1 MSRIVNRILDRRAE
15 VRRAVLL
22 VSDQQRDVLPTVCV
36 KSGEKTDGAI
46 RVRAV
51 DSSRAELSTIVIGQ
65 TATVGLARL
74 LRRRVATVALP
85 VSVDSWRLWQARLK
99 VSIVLSAAG
108 AALTIVGALRGIT
121 TLVALGVVVLAAG
134 WLNRVRS
141 WHNAWVG
148 VRFRAAR
155 GEFAVSRVHS
165 TFDIE
170 AKALYSRAMVAKS
183 KRPGR

>member
-1 MSRIVNRILDRRAE
+1 M
-15 VRRAVLL
+15 LL

-36 KSGEKTDGAI
+36 KTGEKTDGAI
-46 RVRAV
+46 RLRAV
-51 DSSRAELSTIVIGQ
+51 DSSRAELLTILIGQ
-65 TATVGLARL
+65 AATVGAMHA
-74 LRRRVATVALP
+74 LRRPVATVALP
-85 VSVDSWRLWQARLK
+85 VSIESWRLWRARLK
-99 VSIVLSAAG
+99 TSVAVSAIG
-108 AALTIVGALRGIT
+108 AAFAVVGALRGISA
-121 TLVALGVVVLAAG
+121 LVALGVIALAAG

-148 VRFRAAR
+148 VRFRAGR
-155 GEFAVSRVHS
+155 GEFVVSRVHS